1 MSDFKFTNTET
12 ELVVSLFVS
21 KEQVDKEYQKLETE
35 ALKKIKVNGYRAGKA
50 PKEVL
55 RARLNSKDLLDRV
68 LQNLSKENLNEVYKQ
83 LMERK
88 EPVTFAYTIDLKEEE
103 NGLTFDYKFA
113 KVPTVSDL
121 DVKSAKT
128 ELKLEKV
135 TDKDVLE
142 SIETRLNEGRSRV
155 KVEDEAKKGD
165 EVLFDFKGYI
175 DGEAFEGGEAEDYS
189 LVLGSAQFI
198 AGFEEQLLGKKAGW
212 KGEIKATFPSTYY
225 VKNYR
230 DKEATFEIN
239 LKEVRRVNSLKLD
252 SKEFKDSPLGS
263 EEYLG
268 QYKVFVKKDL
278 VVSRFIQSQRDF
290 LDELVKELSQSVK
303 FHISDLLL
311 KEKIAQL
318 DKQFNDQLKQYKVK
332 RKEYLKVIKATEEDI
347 QVELKTSAVN
357 EYKLSYVYQELLKE
371 FKKEFTE
378 EEKKQYQEVF
388 DALKFTSP
396 SNDLLDQLAV
406 LEGLLEKTSRTKE
419 LKAWNDYKVY
429 LVEELK
435 KLDKEI
441 QSMQEKQTQEQAE
454 EKVENK
460 EEK

>member
-142 SIETRLNEGRSRV
+142 SIETRLNEGRNRV
-155 KVEDEAKKGD
+155 KVEDESKKGD

-198 AGFEEQLLGKKAGW
+198 AGFEEQLLGKKSW
-212 KGEIKATFPSTYY
+212 M
-225 VKNYR
+225 
-230 DKEATFEIN
+230 
-239 LKEVRRVNSLKLD
+239 
-252 SKEFKDSPLGS
+252 
-263 EEYLG
+263 
-268 QYKVFVKKDL
+268 
-278 VVSRFIQSQRDF
+278 
-290 LDELVKELSQSVK
+290 
-303 FHISDLLL
+303 
-311 KEKIAQL
+311 
-318 DKQFNDQLKQYKVK
+318 K
-332 RKEYLKVIKATEEDI
+332 R
-347 QVELKTSAVN
+347 
-357 EYKLSYVYQELLKE
+357 
-371 FKKEFTE
+371 
-378 EEKKQYQEVF
+378 
-388 DALKFTSP
+388 
-396 SNDLLDQLAV
+396 
-406 LEGLLEKTSRTKE
+406 
-419 LKAWNDYKVY
+419 WN
-429 LVEELK
+429 
-435 KLDKEI
+435 
-441 QSMQEKQTQEQAE
+441 
-454 EKVENK
+454 
-460 EEK
+460 